1 MERNENTV
9 EVLNDL
15 VEINN
20 DRIAGYERA
29 MNETDDSDLKST
41 FSQMADQS
49 RRNKQEL
56 SQRVSQLGGEP
67 ETGTRTTGKIYRAWM
82 DVKAMFTG
90 NSRKAVLENCEFGED
105 AALRAYESAMNDD
118 GALTPDLRQVVAT
131 QQQSLRTS
139 HDTIKRMRDSE

>member
-118 GALTPDLRQVVAT
+118 GALTPDLRQVVST